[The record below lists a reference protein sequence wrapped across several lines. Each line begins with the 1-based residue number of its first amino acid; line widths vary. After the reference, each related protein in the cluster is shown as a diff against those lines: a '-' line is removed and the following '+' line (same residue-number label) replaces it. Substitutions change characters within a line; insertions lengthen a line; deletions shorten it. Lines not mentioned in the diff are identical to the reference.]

1 RGAQRARRI
10 GRQAP
15 VLSLWI
21 ELVGRRAAGGLQRV
35 GLAVGPDLGAAAVGA
50 EREIDIEADRHAAL
64 VRAALHGVE
73 LRPRGAVHPFVE
85 LDALGILLR
94 KFPDGARAGIAV
106 FARPVLPA
114 SAVLLAQRFEDGEGA
129 GPFHTRLV

>member
-1 RGAQRARRI
+1 MIQAQGAARGHVGAQELDEGAIARGAQRARRI

-15 VLSLWI
+15 VLSLRV

-35 GLAVGPDLGAAAVGA
+35 GLAVGPHLGAAAVGA

-73 LRPRGAVHPFVE
+73 LRTRSSLHPFVE
-85 LDALGILLR
+85 
-94 KFPDGARAGIAV
+94 
-106 FARPVLPA
+106 
-114 SAVLLAQRFEDGEGA
+114 
-129 GPFHTRLV
+129 